1 MLFANVR
8 DDFGFQRNGNML
20 LDVSGQV
27 RELHGCMTDK
37 FHPVSRAPGIGM
49 PLPCG
54 NFSFFCDIFGV
65 EMWDR
70 VRNVDF
76 EL

>member
-1 MLFANVR
+1 MS
-8 DDFGFQRNGNML
+8 

-27 RELHGCMTDK
+27 RKLHGCMTEN

-54 NFSFFCDIFGV
+54 HFDFFGAIFGV

-70 VRNVDF
+70 VRNVDS